1 MKEFVLDETR
11 LRTDEW
17 LGTPPTD
24 PAATV
29 VVVTHDVVTHTPVG
43 EADLRDTFGGLA
55 DQTTDDFELV
65 VVSTRS
71 DDLRRLLRDV
81 GITCRFVEMTV
92 DYGANAARNIGA
104 ALGRGDVVVFL
115 DHDAIP
121 APTFVEEHVRVHE
134 EMDVVAVRGRLFVK
148 TPSVYNH
155 LQAIYD
161 FGEGSFPYLLDHEA
175 NASLDREVYLSVGGF
190 DEDIWGHEGAELTGR
205 LLEVADREQIRY
217 VPGPVV
223 YHDYAVSFWEVLEK
237 KARHQRAKRVLKE
250 RDPETF
256 AVYGLFPVPDGARS
270 NGRWKSRVVMVANR
284 ATEALGN
291 LMAGYFQRRRD
302 RRNEER
308 ESRPVR
314 S

>member
-1 MKEFVLDETR
+1 MNRLVLDETR

-17 LGTPPTD
+17 LGTPPAD

-43 EADLRDTFGGLA
+43 EADLRDTFEGLQA
-55 DQTTDDFELV
+55 QTTDDFELV

-121 APTFVEEHVRVHE
+121 HERFVEEHVRAHE

-148 TPSVYNH
+148 TPSVYNR

-161 FGEGSFPYLLDHEA
+161 FGERSFPYLLDHEA
-175 NASLDREVYLSVGGF
+175 NASVDREVYLDVGGF
-190 DEDIWGHEGAELTGR
+190 DEDIWGHEGAELTKR

-256 AVYGLFPVPDGARS
+256 AVYGKFPLPDGAYS
-270 NGRWKSRVVMVANR
+270 GGVWEGRAVFVANR
-284 ATEALGN
+284 ITELMGN
-291 LMAGYFQRRRD
+291 VMAGYFQRRRSK
-302 RRNEER
+302 RREKPSQ
-308 ESRPVR
+308 SR

>member
-1 MKEFVLDETR
+1 MDRFVLDETR

-17 LGTPPTD
+17 LGEQPAD
-24 PAATV
+24 PKATV

-43 EADLRDTFGGLA
+43 EADLRDTFEGLKA
-55 DQTTDDFELV
+55 QTTDEFELV

-71 DDLRRLLRDV
+71 EDLRRLLRDV

-121 APTFVEEHVRVHE
+121 AETFVEEHLLAHE
-134 EMDVVAVRGRLFVK
+134 ERDVVAVRGRLFVK
-148 TPSVYNH
+148 TASVYNR

-161 FGEGSFPYLLDHEA
+161 FGERSFPYLLDHEA
-175 NASLDREVYLSVGGF
+175 NASVDRETYLEVGGF
-190 DEDIWGHEGAELTGR
+190 DEDIWGHEGAELTKR
-205 LLEVADREQIRY
+205 LLEVADREEIRY

-237 KARHQRAKRVLKE
+237 KARHQRAKRVLRE

-256 AVYGLFPVPDGARS
+256 AVYSEFPLPEGAYTG
-270 NGRWKSRVVMVANR
+270 GRWEGRLVYVANR
-284 ATEALGN
+284 ITEQLGN
-291 LMAGYFQRRRD
+291 LMAGYFQRRRNKQSD
-302 RRNEER
+302 A
-308 ESRPVR
+308 
-314 S
+314 